1 MKNVLRKWIAAVLF
15 VAVSLPVYAAS
26 RYTMVT
32 EMVPDGKKPNSE
44 VAVVTL
50 SGDKGRIDIVER
62 NGSKEKG
69 GLYLMTL
76 DGGKTAVLGH
86 RQKTVCT
93 EWDTQEYFREMGQ
106 LLYTVKRWTNLKVT
120 NVNVEKV
127 LDEPGPEILG
137 YATRHVRLKTT
148 AGVKASVLIKK
159 FRYSLEI
166 IDDVWIAPQ
175 LEIHPIEKQ
184 WIAAQTNTGFEQ
196 LDDMLDSWNE
206 QLPAMILKQ
215 ESIVRLKDLE
225 KEEESTKTEKIEIKA
240 IEKLDPS
247 KLSEETFRMPSC
259 EKVSRKEM
267 EETAVDMLK
276 DVVK

>member
-1 MKNVLRKWIAAVLF
+1 MNVFSKWIAAVLF
-15 VAVSLPVYAAS
+15 LFVSLPVYAAM

-32 EMVPDGKKPNSE
+32 EVVPEGKKPLSE
-44 VAVVTL
+44 VVLVTL
-50 SGDKGRIDIVER
+50 SGDKGRIEIIER

-76 DGGKTAVLGH
+76 DNGKTAVLGQ
-86 RQKTVCT
+86 RQKTVCS

-106 LLYTVKRWTNLKVT
+106 LLHSVERWTNLEITDVS
-120 NVNVEKV
+120 VEKI
-127 LDEPGPEILG
+127 LEEPGPELLG
-137 YATRHVRLKTT
+137 YATSHVRVRTT
-148 AGVKASVLIKK
+148 ARFKASVLIKK

-196 LDDMLDSWNE
+196 LDNILDSWNK

-215 ESIVRLKDLE
+215 ESVVRLEDLLKE
-225 KEEESTKTEKIEIKA
+225 KESTKKEKIEITA
-240 IEKLDPS
+240 IEMLDPS
-247 KLSEETFRMPSC
+247 KLSEETFRPPSC

-267 EETAVDMLK
+267 KETAKDMLK